1 MYILSQCK
9 RIIVNTDCLSE
20 IYLCK
25 RIMHSEI
32 PGRRKEISAIC
43 YESKGDDVIIGGYH
57 NEETSMKV
65 LQDIM
70 EALCSGSVTRFDMP
84 DDNV

>member
-9 RIIVNTDCLSE
+9 HIIVNTDYVSE
-20 IYLCK
+20 IYSCK

-32 PGRRKEISAIC
+32 SGRREEMGAIC
-43 YESKGDDVIIGGYH
+43 YGSKNDDVIIGRYH
-57 NEETSMKV
+57 NEETSIKV

-84 DDNV
+84 EDNA

>member
-1 MYILSQCK
+1 M
-9 RIIVNTDCLSE
+9 
-20 IYLCK
+20 
-25 RIMHSEI
+25 
-32 PGRRKEISAIC
+32 SAIC